1 MKPMTG
7 YRRGDVVLVGFIF
20 TDESGVKQR
29 PAIVISSYIYSEQ
42 RREVIISAVTSQTER
57 LLTGNHLISYWR
69 ESGLL
74 FPSVATGIIRT
85 IKQNMIIRKLGTMAE
100 TDMDKIDEQ
109 LRIALGL
116 LPKNVTNLR

>member
-1 MKPMTG
+1 MKPMTD

-29 PAIVISSYIYSEQ
+29 PAIVISSDIYCQQ

-57 LLTGNHLISYWR
+57 LLAGDHLIGHWL

-85 IKQNMIIRKLGTMAE
+85 IKQNMIIRKLGTIVE
-100 TDMDKIDEQ
+100 TDMEKIDEQ
-109 LRIALGL
+109 LRVALGL
-116 LPKNVTNLR
+116 LSKKPPIT

>member
-1 MKPMTG
+1 MIS

-29 PAIVISSYIYSEQ
+29 PAIVISSDIYHQ
-42 RREVIISAVTSQTER
+42 RRHEVIISAVTSQTER
-57 LLTGNHLISYWR
+57 ILAGDHLIGYWR

-100 TDMDKIDEQ
+100 TDMGKIDEQ
-109 LRIALGL
+109 FLIALSL
-116 LPKNVTNLR
+116 SPKRHR